1 METFQNG
8 GQRLSINCKKRRFG
22 NTLTSQPLMAHP
34 GAKMC
39 LQVSALPG
47 LVLTV
52 KNRSLNAWTS
62 VVSLRSCDRE
72 NGAFWITH

>member
-8 GQRLSINCKKRRFG
+8 GQRLSIKGKKRRFG
-22 NTLTSQPLMAHP
+22 NTLTLQPLMAHS

-39 LQVSALPG
+39 LQISVLPG

-52 KNRSLNAWTS
+52 KKRSLNAS
-62 VVSLRSCDRE
+62 ISLRSHDRE
-72 NGAFWITH
+72 NGGFWITH

>member
-8 GQRLSINCKKRRFG
+8 GQRLSIKGKKRRFG

-39 LQVSALPG
+39 LQISVLPG

-52 KNRSLNAWTS
+52 KTRSLNAS
-62 VVSLRSCDRE
+62 MDVRSFV
-72 NGAFWITH
+72 AFS